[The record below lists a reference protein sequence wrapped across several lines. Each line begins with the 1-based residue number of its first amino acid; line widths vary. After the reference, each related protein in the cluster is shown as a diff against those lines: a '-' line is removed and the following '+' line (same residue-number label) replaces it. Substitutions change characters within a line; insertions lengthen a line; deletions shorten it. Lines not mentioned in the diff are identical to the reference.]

1 MTKFNPHTVTVLASA
16 SVGPKSVRLY
26 RSDDGRYYL
35 HSSTEG
41 ETREIQKA
49 EAEAWYNNPNTDSV
63 CPVCGMKIPAGQGNL
78 GVDGNEYCR
87 KYRCNRVARGLPKYK
102 IQR

>member
-16 SVGPKSVRLY
+16 SVGPKSIRLY

-41 ETREIQKA
+41 KTTTSTREIQKA
-49 EAEAWYNNPNTDSV
+49 EAEAWYNNPLTT
-63 CPVCGMKIPAGQGNL
+63 GKK
-78 GVDGNEYCR
+78 R
-87 KYRCNRVARGLPKYK
+87 
-102 IQR
+102 

>member
-41 ETREIQKA
+41 KTTEIRKE
-49 EAEAWYNNPNTDSV
+49 EAKAWYNNPFTTQIAEV
-63 CPVCGMKIPAGQGNL
+63 FG
-78 GVDGNEYCR
+78 R
-87 KYRCNRVARGLPKYK
+87 KR
-102 IQR
+102 